1 MTTLT
6 YLPTEL
12 VDMIADYHDYEKYC
26 KPQHAEKLQEV
37 INNIGDL
44 AALMDTEDNNI
55 CPNIAW
61 QCWGPGAKYLYWNEL
76 DDDHYEEYWNNLEEH
91 IDLLST
97 GDWYNSDHDDEENN
111 WGLDYDD
118 THYYGDEESN
128 PEDNESVH
136 EYQGY
141 QMYYDN

>member
-1 MTTLT
+1 METLNMPT
-6 YLPTEL
+6 LAYLPTEL

-44 AALMDTEDNNI
+44 AALMDTENNNI

-61 QCWGPGAKYLYWNEL
+61 QCWGPGAKYLYWSDEL
-76 DDDHYEEYWNNLEEH
+76 DEDHYEEYWNNLEQH
-91 IDLLST
+91 LDLIST
-97 GDWYNSDHDDEENN
+97 DDWYNSDHDEENN

-118 THYYGDEESN
+118 THYYGDEEVD
-128 PEDNESVH
+128 P

-141 QMYYDN
+141 QIYYDN

>member
-1 MTTLT
+1 METLNIPT
-6 YLPTEL
+6 IAYLPTEL

-44 AALMDTEDNNI
+44 AALLDTEDNNI

-61 QCWGPGAKYLYWNEL
+61 QCWGPGAKYLYWNDEL
-76 DDDHYEEYWNNLEEH
+76 DDDHYEDYWNNIEEH

-97 GDWYNSDHDDEENN
+97 GDWYNSDHENDSDVDE
-111 WGLDYDD
+111 DI
-118 THYYGDEESN
+118 N
-128 PEDNESVH
+128 P

-141 QMYYDN
+141 QMYYDK

>member
-1 MTTLT
+1 METLNAQT
-6 YLPTEL
+6 QIYIPTEV

-26 KPQHAEKLQEV
+26 KPEHAKKLKEV

-44 AALMDTEDNNI
+44 AALMNTEDNNI

-61 QCWGPGAKYLYWNEL
+61 QCWGPGAKYLYWNSEV
-76 DDDHYEEYWNNLEEH
+76 DDDDYEEYWNNIEEH

-97 GDWYNSDHDDEENN
+97 GEWYNSDHENDSDIDEEI
-111 WGLDYDD
+111 
-118 THYYGDEESN
+118 N
-128 PEDNESVH
+128 PEYH
-136 EYQGY
+136 PEYQGY